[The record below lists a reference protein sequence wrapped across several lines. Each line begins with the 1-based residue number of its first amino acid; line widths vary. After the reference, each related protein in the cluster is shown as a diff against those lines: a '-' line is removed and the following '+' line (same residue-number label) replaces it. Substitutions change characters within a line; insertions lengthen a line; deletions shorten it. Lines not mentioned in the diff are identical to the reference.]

1 MTHKLTK
8 RETSILEKLKNS
20 EKRELMALNEIQKA
34 VDNDPKNE
42 NLMAALTIQINR
54 WSVAYMN
61 FGDVEEII
69 MKDGREVYC

>member
-8 RETSILEKLKNS
+8 RETAILEKLKNS
-20 EKRELMALNEIQKA
+20 EKRELAALNEIQKA

>member
-8 RETSILEKLKNS
+8 RETAILEKLKNS
-20 EKRELMALNEIQKA
+20 EKRELAALNEIQKA

-54 WSVAYMN
+54 WSVSYMSL
-61 FGDVEEII
+61 GEVEEII